1 MDVVVSHHEES
12 SLNEHDFPTN
22 DGLCLVHS
30 GTFVFRIMCRG
41 KHRDGAGIQRP
52 PDSAR
57 LVVMARQT
65 TKRTAG
71 KDVFIVPESLLFIH
85 VCCRPPPGSL
95 PRLNVLPAAYQ
106 FIKFVAVCAQTFYW
120 SWSVGSVILFSVSHS
135 GCCQSYLP
143 RYLSFDYPHSRS
155 ALKLQ
160 MRDWRGKNNFEFLF
174 PASSYKCK
182 SPDKPILMY
191 IWWKWSFPW
200 SACQIWLILQHLH
213 NAIIFPP

>member
-22 DGLCLVHS
+22 DGLRLVHS

-85 VCCRPPPGSL
+85 VCCRPR
-95 PRLNVLPAAYQ
+95 PRIPASIECPACGLSIYKVCCCLCTDILLILICWKCNFILSESFWMLSELPAQ
-106 FIKFVAVCAQTFYW
+106 I
-120 SWSVGSVILFSVSHS
+120 SVI
-135 GCCQSYLP
+135 
-143 RYLSFDYPHSRS
+143 
-155 ALKLQ
+155 
-160 MRDWRGKNNFEFLF
+160 
-174 PASSYKCK
+174 
-182 SPDKPILMY
+182 
-191 IWWKWSFPW
+191 
-200 SACQIWLILQHLH
+200 
-213 NAIIFPP
+213 